1 VIYNVKYENEKKVS
15 SIDEDDEIPVVKLIE
30 GYNNKI

>member
-1 VIYNVKYENEKKVS
+1 MIYNVKYENEKKVS